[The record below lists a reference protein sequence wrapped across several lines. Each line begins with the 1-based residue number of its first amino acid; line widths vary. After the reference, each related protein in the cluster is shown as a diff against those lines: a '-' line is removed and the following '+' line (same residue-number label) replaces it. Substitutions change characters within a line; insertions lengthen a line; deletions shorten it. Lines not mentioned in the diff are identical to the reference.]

1 LCCVKQTQIK
11 RRAFCLTFSLMR
23 FTDKI
28 CLVTGGT
35 SGIGRATCIRLA
47 AEGGTVVVTGRDR
60 ADGAE
65 TVRLITKAG
74 GKAVFMACD
83 LVKPSA
89 ITAMVKKALAKYH
102 RIDVLVCDAAM
113 MTFDRLVE
121 LPLTK
126 WDTLMMVNLRSLV
139 QLTQLCLP
147 HMPAGSAIV
156 TISSVH
162 AHQTTTNVVPYATS
176 KGGLEAFV
184 RGLSLELDRKQT
196 RINAVAPGAVDTP
209 MLWDNPNVKSGVET
223 IDKATVGTPEELA
236 AAIAFM
242 ASAEASFIHGTTL
255 VVDGGRL
262 AQL

>member
-1 LCCVKQTQIK
+1 
-11 RRAFCLTFSLMR
+11 MR

-35 SGIGRATCIRLA
+35 SGIGRATCVRLA
-47 AEGGTVVVTGRDR
+47 AEGGTVIVLGRDR
-60 ADGAE
+60 PDGAE
-65 TVRLITKAG
+65 AVQLITKAG
-74 GKAVFMACD
+74 GEAWFVACD
-83 LVKPSA
+83 LAKPSA
-89 ITAMVKKALAKYH
+89 VAAVMKKVLAKYQ
-102 RIDVLVCDAAM
+102 RIDVLVCDAAV
-113 MTFDRLVE
+113 MTFDRLTD
-121 LPLTK
+121 LPLSK

-156 TISSVH
+156 AISSVH
-162 AHQTTTNVVPYATS
+162 AHQTTANVVPYATS

-184 RGLSLELDRKQT
+184 RGLSIELDRKQT

-209 MLWDNPNVKSGVET
+209 MLWSNPNVENGTEK
-223 IDKATVGTPEELA
+223 IDKKTVGTPEELA

-242 ASAEASFIHGTTL
+242 ASSEASFVHGTTL

>member
-1 LCCVKQTQIK
+1 
-11 RRAFCLTFSLMR
+11 MR

-35 SGIGRATCIRLA
+35 SGIGRAACVRLG
-47 AEGGTVVVTGRDR
+47 AEGGTVIALGRDK
-60 ADGAE
+60 AEGAE

-74 GKAVFMACD
+74 GKAIFMACD
-83 LVKPSA
+83 LGKPRV
-89 ITAMVKKALAKYH
+89 ITTTVNKVLAKYH

-113 MTFDRLVE
+113 MTFDHLVD
-121 LPLTK
+121 LPLAQ
-126 WDTLMMVNLRSLV
+126 WDLLMLVNLRSLA

-156 TISSVH
+156 AISSVH
-162 AHQTTTNVVPYATS
+162 AHQTTANVVPYATS
-176 KGGLEAFV
+176 KGALEAFV
-184 RGLSLELDRKQT
+184 RGMSLELDRKQT

-209 MLWDNPNVKSGVET
+209 MLWSNPNVKNGTEK
-223 IDKATVGTPEELA
+223 IDKAAVGTPGELA

-242 ASAEASFIHGTTL
+242 ASHEASFVHGTTL

-262 AQL
+262 VQL